1 MSNTARATVYRG
13 YADEWA
19 RLWNLKL
26 REHKV
31 DIERAMLFGQQASRG
46 GIQYTDGVVGQVIRN
61 STVEGGGG
69 QLSYTEDKSY
79 YKDLSTIFGCMFLM
93 ESGNS
98 VVYDTCGISKV
109 EIGELAE
116 IIKAL
121 LNKDA
126 KILRPEVD
134 KDTEQDIYVGS
145 RAKIK
150 SLISELKIN
159 ESSLEDQILCTA
171 QYLKTN
177 LK

>member
-1 MSNTARATVYRG
+1 MFYIIKPISEYPFVWLYTKIN
-13 YADEWA
+13 
-19 RLWNLKL
+19 
-26 REHKV
+26 
-31 DIERAMLFGQQASRG
+31 QSQAHHQTLQS
-46 GIQYTDGVVGQVIRN
+46 VVGINVD
-61 STVEGGGG
+61 G
-69 QLSYTEDKSY
+69 QWSLSFTRASKAQWWLN
-79 YKDLSTIFGCMFLM
+79 KWMFQM

-109 EIGELAE
+109 EIGDLAE

-171 QYLKTN
+171 QYLKAI
-177 LK
+177 LKLQN

>member
-1 MSNTARATVYRG
+1 M
-13 YADEWA
+13 
-19 RLWNLKL
+19 
-26 REHKV
+26 
-31 DIERAMLFGQQASRG
+31 I
-46 GIQYTDGVVGQVIRN
+46 
-61 STVEGGGG
+61 
-69 QLSYTEDKSY
+69 
-79 YKDLSTIFGCMFLM
+79 LM

-98 VVYDTCGISKV
+98 VIYDTCGISKV

-116 IIKAL
+116 IIRDL

-134 KDTEQDIYVGS
+134 KESEQDIYIGS
-145 RAKIK
+145 RAKIN

-171 QYLKTN
+171 QYLKAI